1 MEKQQGS
8 SGDRSATRPATLIT
22 AAAVP
27 VLALAVW
34 LVYGHESSVFAVLA
48 GLVAGYLAHAV
59 VTRKRAGRVSSVEAA
74 LRAVATGRFG
84 ARIADDKGAPGE
96 LVEAFNNMA
105 DFLQAREAHV
115 QAVSGRIKSLAR
127 DLADKAG
134 GPRSPGDS
142 DDTET
147 VSATVAQL
155 TGSVEEVASSSA
167 RAAEASRHANQ
178 GADEGKVAMTE
189 ALGSMDMLCG
199 ELGNAR
205 QAMQQLD
212 VHIDSIAG
220 VLDVIRG
227 IAEQTNMLALNA
239 AIEAARA
246 GEQGRGF
253 AVVADEVRNL
263 AGRTQKST
271 REIHEMIER
280 VQSGARN
287 VVGVVAEGD
296 SQARICE
303 ELIETACVSLAEISG
318 EISSIN
324 TLNTEI
330 DELTSRQHEVVTRL
344 AQWVQGFAQ
353 EQGQRVENSGVF
365 DVAAEI
371 EELSGSFPTTD
382 G

>member
-1 MEKQQGS
+1 MDKQQGS
-8 SGDRSATRPATLIT
+8 SGDRSATRASILI
-22 AAAVP
+22 AAAAAP

-34 LVYGHESSVFAVLA
+34 LVYGNQSSLFAMLA

-59 VTRKRAGRVSSVEAA
+59 MTRKRAGRASSVEAA
-74 LRAVATGRFG
+74 LQAIATGRFG
-84 ARIADDKGAPGE
+84 ARIADDKGPPRE

-105 DFLQAREAHV
+105 EFLQAREAQV

-127 DLADKAG
+127 DLADNAG
-134 GPRSPGDS
+134 GPGSPGDS
-142 DDTET
+142 DTET

-296 SQARICE
+296 NQARICE

-324 TLNTEI
+324 TLNTQV
-330 DELTSRQHEVVTRL
+330 DELTSQQHEVVTRL
-344 AQWVQGFAQ
+344 GQWVQGFAQ
-353 EQGQRVENSGVF
+353 EQRQRVENTGLF
-365 DVAAEI
+365 DMAAEI

-382 G
+382 S

>member
-1 MEKQQGS
+1 MDKQQGS
-8 SGDRSATRPATLIT
+8 SGDRPATRASILIT
-22 AAAVP
+22 AAAVT

-34 LVYGHESSVFAVLA
+34 LVYGNESSLFAMLA
-48 GLVAGYLAHAV
+48 GLAAGYLAHAA
-59 VTRKRAGRVSSVEAA
+59 VTRKRAGRASSVEAA
-74 LRAVATGRFG
+74 LQAIATGRFG
-84 ARIADDKGAPGE
+84 ARIADDKGPPRE

-105 DFLQAREAHV
+105 DFLQAREVHV

-127 DLADKAG
+127 DLADNAG
-134 GPRSPGDS
+134 GARSLGDS
-142 DDTET
+142 DAET

-155 TGSVEEVASSSA
+155 TGSVDEVASSSA

-189 ALGSMDMLCG
+189 ALGSMDTLCG

-324 TLNTEI
+324 TLNAQI
-330 DELTSRQHEVVTRL
+330 DQLASQQHEVVTRL
-344 AQWVQGFAQ
+344 GQWVQGFAQ
-353 EQGQRVENSGVF
+353 EQRQRVENSGLS
-365 DVAAEI
+365 DMAAEI
-371 EELSGSFPTTD
+371 EELSGSFEVT
-382 G
+382 GG

>member
-8 SGDRSATRPATLIT
+8 SGDRPATRASILIT
-22 AAAVP
+22 AVAVP
-27 VLALAVW
+27 VLALAAW
-34 LVYGHESSVFAVLA
+34 LVYSNESSLFSLLA
-48 GLVAGYLAHAV
+48 GLVAGYLAHAA
-59 VTRKRAGRVSSVEAA
+59 VTRRPAGRASSVETA
-74 LRAVATGRFG
+74 LQAIATGRFD
-84 ARIADDKGAPGE
+84 ARIADDKGSPRE

-105 DFLQAREAHV
+105 DFLQAREAHM

-127 DLADKAG
+127 DLADNAG
-134 GPRSPGDS
+134 GARPLLDS
-142 DDTET
+142 DAET

-330 DELTSRQHEVVTRL
+330 DQLTSQQHEVVTRL
-344 AQWVQGFAQ
+344 GQWVQGFAQ
-353 EQGQRVENSGVF
+353 EQRQRVENSGLS
-365 DVAAEI
+365 DMAAEI
-371 EELSGSFPTTD
+371 EELSGSLEVT
-382 G
+382 GG

>member
-1 MEKQQGS
+1 MDKQQGS
-8 SGDRSATRPATLIT
+8 SGDRPATRASILIT
-22 AAAVP
+22 AVAVT
-27 VLALAVW
+27 VLALALW
-34 LVYGHESSVFAVLA
+34 LVYANESSLFAMLA
-48 GLVAGYLAHAV
+48 GLLAGYLAHAAV
-59 VTRKRAGRVSSVEAA
+59 SRKPAGRASSVEAA
-74 LRAVATGRFG
+74 LQAIATGRFG
-84 ARIADDKGAPGE
+84 ARIADDKGPPRE

-127 DLADKAG
+127 DLADNAG
-134 GPRSPGDS
+134 GARSLVDS
-142 DDTET
+142 DAET
-147 VSATVAQL
+147 VGATVAQL

-324 TLNTEI
+324 ALNTQI
-330 DELTSRQHEVVTRL
+330 DQLASQQHEVVTRL
-344 AQWVQGFAQ
+344 GQWVQGFAQ
-353 EQGQRVENSGVF
+353 EQRQRVENSGLS
-365 DVAAEI
+365 DMAAEI
-371 EELSGSFPTTD
+371 EELSGSFEVT
-382 G
+382 GG

>member
-1 MEKQQGS
+1 MDKQQGS
-8 SGDRSATRPATLIT
+8 SGDRPVTRASILIT
-22 AAAVP
+22 TAAVT

-34 LVYGHESSVFAVLA
+34 LVYANESSLFAMLA
-48 GLVAGYLAHAV
+48 GLAAGYLAHAA
-59 VTRKRAGRVSSVEAA
+59 VTRKPAGRASSVEAA
-74 LRAVATGRFG
+74 LQAIATGCFG
-84 ARIADDKGAPGE
+84 ARIADDKGPPRE

-127 DLADKAG
+127 DLADNAG
-134 GPRSPGDS
+134 GARSLVDS
-142 DDTET
+142 DAET
-147 VSATVAQL
+147 VGATVAQL

-324 TLNTEI
+324 TLNTQI
-330 DELTSRQHEVVTRL
+330 DELTSQQHEVVTRL
-344 AQWVQGFAQ
+344 GQWVQGFAQ
-353 EQGQRVENSGVF
+353 EQRQRVDNSGLS
-365 DVAAEI
+365 DMAAEI
-371 EELSGSFPTTD
+371 EELSGSFEAT
-382 G
+382 GG

>member
-1 MEKQQGS
+1 MDKQQGS
-8 SGDRSATRPATLIT
+8 SGDRPATRASILIT
-22 AAAVP
+22 AAAVT

-34 LVYGHESSVFAVLA
+34 LVYGNESSLFAMLA
-48 GLVAGYLAHAV
+48 GLVAGYLAHAAV
-59 VTRKRAGRVSSVEAA
+59 SRKPAGRASSVEAA
-74 LRAVATGRFG
+74 LQAIATGRFG
-84 ARIADDKGAPGE
+84 ARIADDKGPPRE

-127 DLADKAG
+127 DLADNAG
-134 GPRSPGDS
+134 GARSLVDS
-142 DDTET
+142 DAET
-147 VSATVAQL
+147 VGATVAQL

-324 TLNTEI
+324 ALNTQI
-330 DELTSRQHEVVTRL
+330 DQLASQQHEVVTRL
-344 AQWVQGFAQ
+344 GQWVQGFAQ
-353 EQGQRVENSGVF
+353 EQRQRVENSGLS
-365 DVAAEI
+365 DMAAEI
-371 EELSGSFPTTD
+371 EELSGSFEVT
-382 G
+382 GG

>member
-1 MEKQQGS
+1 
-8 SGDRSATRPATLIT
+8 
-22 AAAVP
+22 
-27 VLALAVW
+27 VLALAAW
-34 LVYGHESSVFAVLA
+34 LVYSNESSLFAMLA
-48 GLVAGYLAHAV
+48 GLVAGYLAHAA
-59 VTRKRAGRVSSVEAA
+59 VTRKPAGRASSVEVA
-74 LRAVATGRFG
+74 LQAIATGRFG
-84 ARIADDKGAPGE
+84 ARIADDKGPPRE

-127 DLADKAG
+127 DLADNAG
-134 GPRSPGDS
+134 GARSLVDS
-142 DDTET
+142 DAET

-155 TGSVEEVASSSA
+155 TGSVDEVASSSA

-324 TLNTEI
+324 TLNTQI
-330 DELTSRQHEVVTRL
+330 DQLASQQHEVVTRL
-344 AQWVQGFAQ
+344 GQWVQGFAQ
-353 EQGQRVENSGVF
+353 EQRQRMEHSGLS
-365 DVAAEI
+365 DMAAEI
-371 EELSGSFPTTD
+371 EELSGSFEATD

>member
-1 MEKQQGS
+1 MDKQQGS
-8 SGDRSATRPATLIT
+8 SGDRPATRAPILIT
-22 AAAVP
+22 AVAVP
-27 VLALAVW
+27 VLALAAW
-34 LVYGHESSVFAVLA
+34 LVYSNESSLFAMLA
-48 GLVAGYLAHAV
+48 GLVAGYLAHAA
-59 VTRKRAGRVSSVEAA
+59 VTRKPAGRASSVEVA
-74 LRAVATGRFG
+74 LQAIATGRFG
-84 ARIADDKGAPGE
+84 ARIADDKGPPRE

-127 DLADKAG
+127 DLADNAG
-134 GPRSPGDS
+134 GARSLVDS
-142 DDTET
+142 DAET

-155 TGSVEEVASSSA
+155 TGSVDEVASSSA

-324 TLNTEI
+324 TLNTQI
-330 DELTSRQHEVVTRL
+330 DQLASQQHEVVTRL
-344 AQWVQGFAQ
+344 GQWVQGFAQ
-353 EQGQRVENSGVF
+353 EQRQRMEHSGLS
-365 DVAAEI
+365 DMAAEI
-371 EELSGSFPTTD
+371 EELSGSFEATD

>member
-1 MEKQQGS
+1 MDKQQGS
-8 SGDRSATRPATLIT
+8 SGDRPVTRASILIT
-22 AAAVP
+22 TAAVT

-34 LVYGHESSVFAVLA
+34 LVYANESSLFAMLA
-48 GLVAGYLAHAV
+48 GLAAGYLAHAA
-59 VTRKRAGRVSSVEAA
+59 VTRKPAGRASSVEAA
-74 LRAVATGRFG
+74 LQAIATGCFG
-84 ARIADDKGAPGE
+84 ARIADDKGPPRE

-127 DLADKAG
+127 DLADNAG
-134 GPRSPGDS
+134 GARSLVDS
-142 DDTET
+142 DAET
-147 VSATVAQL
+147 VGATVAQL
-155 TGSVEEVASSSA
+155 TGSVEEVASTSA

-324 TLNTEI
+324 TLNTQI
-330 DELTSRQHEVVTRL
+330 DELTSQQHEVVTRL
-344 AQWVQGFAQ
+344 GQWVQGFAQ
-353 EQGQRVENSGVF
+353 EQRQRVDNSGLS
-365 DVAAEI
+365 DMAAEI
-371 EELSGSFPTTD
+371 EELSGSFEAT
-382 G
+382 GG

>member
-1 MEKQQGS
+1 MDKQQGS
-8 SGDRSATRPATLIT
+8 SGDRPATRAPILIT
-22 AAAVP
+22 AVAVP
-27 VLALAVW
+27 VLALAAW
-34 LVYGHESSVFAVLA
+34 LVYSNESSLFAMLA
-48 GLVAGYLAHAV
+48 GLVAGYLAHAA
-59 VTRKRAGRVSSVEAA
+59 VTRKPAGRASSVEVA
-74 LRAVATGRFG
+74 LQAIATGRFG
-84 ARIADDKGAPGE
+84 ARIADDKGPPRE

-127 DLADKAG
+127 DLADNAG
-134 GPRSPGDS
+134 GARSLVDS
-142 DDTET
+142 DAET
-147 VSATVAQL
+147 VGATVAQL

-324 TLNTEI
+324 ALNTQI
-330 DELTSRQHEVVTRL
+330 DQLASQQHEVVTRL
-344 AQWVQGFAQ
+344 GQWVQGFAQ
-353 EQGQRVENSGVF
+353 EQRQRVENSGLS
-365 DVAAEI
+365 DMAAEI
-371 EELSGSFPTTD
+371 EELSGSFEVT
-382 G
+382 GG

>member
-1 MEKQQGS
+1 
-8 SGDRSATRPATLIT
+8 
-22 AAAVP
+22 
-27 VLALAVW
+27 VLALAAW
-34 LVYGHESSVFAVLA
+34 LVYSNESSLFSLLA
-48 GLVAGYLAHAV
+48 GLVAGYLAHAA
-59 VTRKRAGRVSSVEAA
+59 VTRRPAGRASSVETA
-74 LRAVATGRFG
+74 LQAIATGRFD
-84 ARIADDKGAPGE
+84 ARIADDKGPPRE

-105 DFLQAREAHV
+105 DFLQAREAHM

-127 DLADKAG
+127 DLADNAG
-134 GPRSPGDS
+134 GARPLLDS
-142 DDTET
+142 DAET

-330 DELTSRQHEVVTRL
+330 DQLTSQQHEVVTRL
-344 AQWVQGFAQ
+344 GQWVQGFAQ
-353 EQGQRVENSGVF
+353 EQRQRVENSGLS
-365 DVAAEI
+365 DMAAEI
-371 EELSGSFPTTD
+371 EELSGSLEVT
-382 G
+382 GG

>member
-8 SGDRSATRPATLIT
+8 SGDRPATRASILIT
-22 AAAVP
+22 AVAVP
-27 VLALAVW
+27 VLALAAW
-34 LVYGHESSVFAVLA
+34 LVYSNESSLFSLLA
-48 GLVAGYLAHAV
+48 GLVAGYLAHAA
-59 VTRKRAGRVSSVEAA
+59 VTRRPAGRASSVETA
-74 LRAVATGRFG
+74 LQAIATGRFD
-84 ARIADDKGAPGE
+84 ARIADDKGPPRE

-105 DFLQAREAHV
+105 DFLQAREAHM

-127 DLADKAG
+127 DLADNAG
-134 GPRSPGDS
+134 GARPLLDS
-142 DDTET
+142 DAET

-330 DELTSRQHEVVTRL
+330 DQLTSQQHEVVTRL
-344 AQWVQGFAQ
+344 GQWVQGFAQ
-353 EQGQRVENSGVF
+353 EQRQRVENSGLS
-365 DVAAEI
+365 DMAAEI
-371 EELSGSFPTTD
+371 EELSGSLEVT
-382 G
+382 GG

>member
-1 MEKQQGS
+1 MDKQQGS
-8 SGDRSATRPATLIT
+8 SGDRPATRASILIT
-22 AAAVP
+22 AVAVP
-27 VLALAVW
+27 VLALAAW
-34 LVYGHESSVFAVLA
+34 LVYSNESSLFAMLA
-48 GLVAGYLAHAV
+48 GLVAGYLAHAA
-59 VTRKRAGRVSSVEAA
+59 VTRKPAGRASSVEVA
-74 LRAVATGRFG
+74 LQAIATGRFG
-84 ARIADDKGAPGE
+84 ARIADDKGPPRE

-127 DLADKAG
+127 DLADNAG
-134 GPRSPGDS
+134 GARSLVDS
-142 DDTET
+142 DAET

-155 TGSVEEVASSSA
+155 TGSVDEVASSSA

-324 TLNTEI
+324 TLNTQI
-330 DELTSRQHEVVTRL
+330 DQLASQQHEVVTRL
-344 AQWVQGFAQ
+344 GQWVQGFAQ
-353 EQGQRVENSGVF
+353 EQRQRMEHSGLS
-365 DVAAEI
+365 DMAAEI
-371 EELSGSFPTTD
+371 EELSGSFEATD

>member
-1 MEKQQGS
+1 MDKQQGS
-8 SGDRSATRPATLIT
+8 SGDRPATRASILIT
-22 AAAVP
+22 AAAVT

-34 LVYGHESSVFAVLA
+34 LVYGNESSLFAMLA
-48 GLVAGYLAHAV
+48 GLAAGYLAHAA
-59 VTRKRAGRVSSVEAA
+59 VTRKRAGRASSVEAA
-74 LRAVATGRFG
+74 LQAIATGRFG
-84 ARIADDKGAPGE
+84 ARIADDKGPPRE

-127 DLADKAG
+127 DLADNAG
-134 GPRSPGDS
+134 GARSLVDS
-142 DDTET
+142 DAET
-147 VSATVAQL
+147 VGATVAQL

-324 TLNTEI
+324 ALNTQI
-330 DELTSRQHEVVTRL
+330 DQLASQQHEVVTRL
-344 AQWVQGFAQ
+344 GQWVQGFAQ
-353 EQGQRVENSGVF
+353 EQRQRVENSGLS
-365 DVAAEI
+365 DMAAEI
-371 EELSGSFPTTD
+371 EELSGSFEVT
-382 G
+382 GG